1 MLNPA
6 VFQQMM
12 SNAQMMQQ
20 FQQQYQQFG
29 QQFSALPNQM
39 SPQQTVQ
46 QKLANG
52 EMTQEQFN
60 QIRMMANA
68 ISGMNY

>member
-29 QQFSALPNQM
+29 QQFSAFPNQM
-39 SPQQTVQ
+39 SPQQIVQ

>member
-1 MLNPA
+1 MLNPMA
-6 VFQQMM
+6 FQQMM

-20 FQQQYQQFG
+20 FQQQFQQFG
-29 QQFSALPNQM
+29 QQFAAGNQM
-39 SPQQTVQ
+39 SPQQIVQ

>member
-39 SPQQTVQ
+39 SPQQIVQ

>member
-29 QQFSALPNQM
+29 RQFSALPNQM
-39 SPQQTVQ
+39 SPQQIVQ

>member
-1 MLNPA
+1 MLNPV

-29 QQFSALPNQM
+29 QQFSAFPNQM
-39 SPQQTVQ
+39 SPQQIVQ